1 MGPWNASSAVGHCL
15 CSLPGLWRFPVAEAP
30 FQHQR
35 QSHKSDFPWNHVK
48 RTGAVTGYVYSLQR
62 PFQPKLL
69 RDITSGFKQND
80 LCQLFFRR
88 STWKAKFILKEHCLP
103 EVLTLWDLISTLS
116 LFWTAQSRYN
126 LIHMTM
132 QTFRLPMNTEIYL
145 TVSRSED
152 LFVSVLTGIPS
163 GDENSFL
170 LKGSMSGGFLKEGMA
185 TDSSLQ
191 GTSTRHFL
199 RNSIAYVFVTETFIY
214 RRQMKYILL
223 CF

>member
-1 MGPWNASSAVGHCL
+1 MGPWNASSAVGHRL

-48 RTGAVTGYVYSLQR
+48 RTGAVTGYGYSLQR

-88 STWKAKFILKEHCLP
+88 STWKAKIILKEHCLP

-132 QTFRLPMNTEIYL
+132 QIFRLPMNTEIYL

-170 LKGSMSGGFLKEGMA
+170 LKGSMSGGFLKEGVA

>member
-1 MGPWNASSAVGHCL
+1 MGPWNSSSAVGHRL
-15 CSLPGLWRFPVAEAP
+15 CSLPGLWRFPVAEAS

-88 STWKAKFILKEHCLP
+88 STWKAKIILKEHCLP

-132 QTFRLPMNTEIYL
+132 QISRLPMNTEIYL
-145 TVSRSED
+145 TVSQSED
-152 LFVSVLTGIPS
+152 LLVSVLTGIPS

>member
-1 MGPWNASSAVGHCL
+1 MGPWNASSAVGHRL
-15 CSLPGLWRFPVAEAP
+15 CSLPGLWRFPVAEAS

-88 STWKAKFILKEHCLP
+88 STWKAKIILKEHCLP

-132 QTFRLPMNTEIYL
+132 QISRLPMNTEIYL
-145 TVSRSED
+145 TVSQSED

-199 RNSIAYVFVTETFIY
+199 RNSIAYVFVTETFMY

>member
-1 MGPWNASSAVGHCL
+1 MGPWNSSSAVGHRL
-15 CSLPGLWRFPVAEAP
+15 CSLPGLWRFPVAEAS

-88 STWKAKFILKEHCLP
+88 STWKAKIILKEHCLP

-132 QTFRLPMNTEIYL
+132 QISRLPMNTEIYL
-145 TVSRSED
+145 TVSQSED
-152 LFVSVLTGIPS
+152 LFVWSWLASPRVMKILS
-163 GDENSFL
+163 SSKAACL
-170 LKGSMSGGFLKEGMA
+170 VGFSKKVWPLIHHYKA
-185 TDSSLQ
+185 LLQ
-191 GTSTRHFL
+191 GTFL
-199 RNSIAYVFVTETFIY
+199 GTP
-214 RRQMKYILL
+214 
-223 CF
+223 

>member
-1 MGPWNASSAVGHCL
+1 MGPWNASSAVGHHL
-15 CSLPGLWRFPVAEAP
+15 CSLPGLWRFPVAEAS

-88 STWKAKFILKEHCLP
+88 STWKAKIILKEHCLP

-132 QTFRLPMNTEIYL
+132 QISRLPMNTEIYL
-145 TVSRSED
+145 TVSQSED

>member
-1 MGPWNASSAVGHCL
+1 MGPWNASSAVGHRL
-15 CSLPGLWRFPVAEAP
+15 CSLPGLWRFPVAEAS

-88 STWKAKFILKEHCLP
+88 STWKAKIILKEHCLP

-132 QTFRLPMNTEIYL
+132 QISRLPMNTEIYL
-145 TVSRSED
+145 TVSQSED

-163 GDENSFL
+163 GDKILSSSKAACL
-170 LKGSMSGGFLKEGMA
+170 VGFSKKVWPLIHHYKA
-185 TDSSLQ
+185 LLQ
-191 GTSTRHFL
+191 GTFL
-199 RNSIAYVFVTETFIY
+199 GTP
-214 RRQMKYILL
+214 
-223 CF
+223 